1 MGKGSN
7 KKNTKL
13 VFIDDFYKRRSVAD
27 YYINYHGFLYGK
39 KINKIKTTM

>member
-7 KKNTKL
+7 KKTKL
-13 VFIDDFYKRRSVAD
+13 AFIDDFYKRRSVAD

-39 KINKIKTTM
+39 INKIKTTM